1 MLRLLQWLFV
11 GHVHKWSTLETR
23 KLSTTDGSET
33 GVRYIQQCDHCGIVK
48 KRDLI

>member
-11 GHVHKWSTLETR
+11 GHVHRWKILENRSLANGSGST
-23 KLSTTDGSET
+23 GS
-33 GVRYIQQCDHCGIVK
+33 RYILQCEACGDVC